1 MGKAPKNPTKAK
13 VAPVAAEPADEAAP
27 APAPAKAGKG
37 AKEPKE
43 KKIQTK
49 TRGPFVVGAREEEM
63 DIVQRETH
71 SCGGGFEIEM
81 EEVRGPTETTGPMDV
96 LKTLCSE
103 CGAHV
108 DFMFDISSFY
118 GDGESEMEDGSPGGD
133 DDAPEGEDDE
143 GGWLS

>member
-1 MGKAPKNPTKAK
+1 MVAEAPSG
-13 VAPVAAEPADEAAP
+13 EAP
-27 APAPAKAGKG
+27 APAAKPAKA
-37 AKEPKE
+37 PKE

-81 EEVRGPTETTGPMDV
+81 EEVRGPTDTTGPMDV
-96 LKTLCSE
+96 IKTLCSE

-118 GDGESEMEDGSPGGD
+118 GDGESEIGDEPPGGD
-133 DDAPEGEDDE
+133 EGPEGEDDE

>member
-1 MGKAPKNPTKAK
+1 LAKTPKDPAKAK
-13 VAPVAAEPADEAAP
+13 VNPALEAPEADAGAP
-27 APAPAKAGKG
+27 AAKG
-37 AKEPKE
+37 AKAPKE

-49 TRGPFVVGAREEEM
+49 TRGPYVVGAREEEM
-63 DIVQRETH
+63 DLIQRETH

-108 DFMFDISSFY
+108 DFLFDISSFY
-118 GDGESEMEDGSPGGD
+118 GDGESEMEEKEPGG
-133 DDAPEGEDDE
+133 DDAPEGDDE

>member
-1 MGKAPKNPTKAK
+1 LAKAPMNPAKAK
-13 VAPVAAEPADEAAP
+13 VNPAPEAPEAEVAAPS
-27 APAPAKAGKG
+27 AKA
-37 AKEPKE
+37 AKAPKE

-49 TRGPFVVGAREEEM
+49 TRGPYVVGAREEEM

-71 SCGGGFEIEM
+71 SCGGGFEIEI

-108 DFMFDISSFY
+108 DFLFDISSFY
-118 GDGESEMEDGSPGGD
+118 GDGESGLEEKGPPTTRAAGSRSP
-133 DDAPEGEDDE
+133 A
-143 GGWLS
+143 LKRRLLR

>member
-1 MGKAPKNPTKAK
+1 MAKNPKNPAKAK
-13 VAPVAAEPADEAAP
+13 AVPVADEAGDEPEAAP
-27 APAPAKAGKG
+27 AKAAKA
-37 AKEPKE
+37 PKE

-49 TRGPFVVGAREEEM
+49 VRGPYVVGAREEEM

-81 EEVRGPTETTGPMDV
+81 EEVRGPTDTSGPLDV

-108 DFMFDISSFY
+108 DFHFDISSFY
-118 GDGESEMEDGSPGGD
+118 GDGESEMEEGGPGGD
-133 DDAPEGEDDE
+133 ESPEGEDDE

>member
-1 MGKAPKNPTKAK
+1 LGKNPKNPAKAK
-13 VAPVAAEPADEAAP
+13 ANPVATEAP
-27 APAPAKAGKG
+27 ETPEPAPAKA
-37 AKEPKE
+37 AKAARAPKE

-49 TRGPFVVGAREEEM
+49 VRGPFVVGAREEEM

-81 EEVRGPTETTGPMDV
+81 EEVRAPTESAGPLDV
-96 LKTLCSE
+96 LKTMCSE

-108 DFMFDISSFY
+108 DFHFDISSFY
-118 GDGESEMEDGSPGGD
+118 GDGESEMEDAPQGGD
-133 DDAPEGEDDE
+133 ESPEGEDDQ

>member
-1 MGKAPKNPTKAK
+1 MAKAPKNPAK
-13 VAPVAAEPADEAAP
+13 PKGNPAAESADTPAPPEEAAP
-27 APAPAKAGKG
+27 AKGAKAP
-37 AKEPKE
+37 KEPKE

-118 GDGESEMEDGSPGGD
+118 GDGESEMEEAGPPGDG
-133 DDAPEGEDDE
+133 APEGDDDE